1 VSLRR
6 VAHNHRMS
14 VQAPSAVVLIRPQHF
29 APNPATATDNAFQT
43 KDAGGDPEQ
52 LAAAAHAEATGVAD
66 ALAEAGV
73 TVHLFENEDS
83 TRPDSVFPNNWFSTH
98 TGGRV
103 ALYPMYSPSRRSER
117 RADVIE
123 MLKRT
128 YRVHDVVDYSGLEYD
143 AMYLEGTGAMVID
156 HQDRV
161 AYAARSNRANP
172 VALER
177 FCANFGY
184 EPMVFD
190 AFDTSGV
197 PIYHTNVM
205 MCIASDFVL
214 IGLDM
219 ITDPVRRAEVRQS
232 LELADREVIALDHTQ
247 IHDFLGNAIELK
259 TPTGRVLALSSR
271 AAASLTEAQRDRIEQ
286 WCTLL
291 PLDVPT
297 IELAGGS
304 VRCMIAGIHLTPRH
318 PLAAPTRTRR
328 DRGEPTDQWF
338 RAMEGEAVSPAG
350 PVEPSLWRPSGSNGG
365 LTP

>member
-1 VSLRR
+1 MSLRR
-6 VAHNHRMS
+6 VVHNHRMS

-52 LAAAAHAEATGVAD
+52 LAGAAHDEATGVAD

-117 RADVIE
+117 RADVVE
-123 MLKRT
+123 MLKRN

-190 AFDTSGV
+190 AFDTSGG

-219 ITDPVRRAEVRQS
+219 ISDPGRRAEVRQS

-271 AAASLTEAQRDRIEQ
+271 AAASLTDAQRERIEQ
-286 WCTLL
+286 SCTLL

-318 PLAAPTRTRR
+318 PLAASTRTRR
-328 DRGEPTDQWF
+328 DHVGEPTDQWF
-338 RAMEGEAVSPAG
+338 RAMEGEAVSPEG
-350 PVEPSLWRPSGSNGG
+350 PVDPSLWRPARSSHA
-365 LTP
+365 